1 MQHHLDAHE
10 TAIAGHDL
18 DGDDAYR
25 TMQMLVWYV
34 VTPAFLIGL
43 GVIAWAI
50 WTTVRWIAG

>member
-34 VTPAFLIGL
+34 VTPGAIAGTLIFL
-43 GVIAWAI
+43 WAL
-50 WTTVRWIAG
+50 WQAYRWIAG